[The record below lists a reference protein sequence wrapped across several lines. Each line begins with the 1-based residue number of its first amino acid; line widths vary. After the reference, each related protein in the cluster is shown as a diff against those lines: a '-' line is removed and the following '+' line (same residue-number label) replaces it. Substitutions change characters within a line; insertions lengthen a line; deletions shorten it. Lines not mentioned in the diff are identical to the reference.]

1 MSSIE
6 QNTISRTDWWA
17 KKRYKYNISLVVSF
31 FLAFVVYNI
40 VGATL
45 IAPYD
50 MQFEITL
57 FTLIPMLLGFLLAV
71 GIANICYSLGLIVDI
86 IINPNDIRSKS
97 LTLYRVGY
105 WFSICLPFSIPLLL
119 VMEYY
124 IKYT

>member
-50 MQFEITL
+50 MQFEIAL

-105 WFSICLPFSIPLLL
+105 WFSICLSFSIPLLL